1 MVLVGKIIGKH
12 KLLKMKKL
20 LLILLT
26 AFTLNAYSQTT
37 LTKRV
42 ELIRSAD
49 FNMKLRVAMYNV
61 AVGILTSPLPADST
75 LVKDAI
81 LKKQFA
87 KGIIQGQGVEN
98 YTFSVIASGQ
108 VTDTSTDIELLAIIS
123 NVFNE
128 FINFKKQ
135 TEE

>member
-1 MVLVGKIIGKH
+1 MRK
-12 KLLKMKKL
+12 
-20 LLILLT
+20 ILL
-26 AFTLNAYSQTT
+26 ALLVIVGLSVHAQTT
-37 LTKRV
+37 LDKRV

-61 AVGILTSPLPADST
+61 AVGILTAPLPEDTT
-75 LVKDAI
+75 LIEDAI

-108 VTDTSTDIELLAIIS
+108 VTDTTSDTALLAIIG

-135 TEE
+135 TEK

>member
-1 MVLVGKIIGKH
+1 MARHGNIYNTNKINE
-12 KLLKMKKL
+12 MKKI
-20 LLILLT
+20 LLIAMVALS
-26 AFTLNAYSQTT
+26 LNANTQTT
-37 LTKRV
+37 LNKRV

-49 FNMKLRVAMYNV
+49 FNMKLRIAMYNV
-61 AVGILTSPLPADST
+61 AVGILTAPLPTDTT
-75 LVKDAI
+75 LIEDAI

-108 VTDTSTDIELLAIIS
+108 VTDTTSDVILLGTIG

-135 TEE
+135 TEK

>member
-1 MVLVGKIIGKH
+1 VE
-12 KLLKMKKL
+12 KLLVNKINKMRK
-20 LLILLT
+20 ILL
-26 AFTLNAYSQTT
+26 ALLVIVGLSVHAQTT
-37 LTKRV
+37 LDKRV

-49 FNMKLRVAMYNV
+49 FNMKLRVGMYNV
-61 AVGILTSPLPADST
+61 AVGILTAPLPTDTT
-75 LVKDAI
+75 LIEDAI

-87 KGIIQGQGVEN
+87 KGIIQGVGVEN

-108 VTDTSTDIELLAIIS
+108 VTDTTSDTALLAIIG

-135 TEE
+135 TEK

>member
-1 MVLVGKIIGKH
+1 MELHGNIYFMN
-12 KLLKMKKL
+12 KLIKMKK
-20 LLILLT
+20 ILLALLVIT
-26 AFTLNAYSQTT
+26 AFNMNAQTT
-37 LTKRV
+37 LDKRV
-42 ELIRSAD
+42 ELIRNAD
-49 FNMKLRVAMYNV
+49 FNMKLRIAMYNV
-61 AVGILTSPLPADST
+61 AVGILTAPLPTDTT
-75 LVKDAI
+75 LVEDAL

-108 VTDTSTDIELLAIIS
+108 VTDTTTDLVLLGTIS

-135 TEE
+135 TEK